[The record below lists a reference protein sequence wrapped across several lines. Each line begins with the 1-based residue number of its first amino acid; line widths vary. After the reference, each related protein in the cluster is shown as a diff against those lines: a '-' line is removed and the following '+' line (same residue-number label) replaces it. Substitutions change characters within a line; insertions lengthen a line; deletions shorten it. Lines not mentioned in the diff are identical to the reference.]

1 MKLKALLFFTVVLL
15 VSCAKDKRLY
25 PNTSAITKQQLALER
40 VDSTLFSADNLDLKN
55 LSKLYFAKRKDSSR
69 AYKFYIEDIMHV
81 SAFGNPM
88 GVNLLHRF
96 LRDTSFRS
104 LQHKIDSVFGN
115 FTKQQEELNTAF
127 SRAKY
132 LLPNL
137 ELPVLATYNTGFNVA
152 IFPDSAFL
160 GIGLDW
166 FIGADNEMVQ
176 GLSAEKFPLYKR
188 QKMEPKFLV
197 PNAVKGYLLVNMFE
211 ADYTKDLLSL
221 MLYYGK
227 IQLVMQA
234 LLPNV
239 DEATLLEYTPEQLAW
254 CKQNETNIWKEL
266 LKENILFSSSDKEKS
281 RWTNDG
287 PFTSGLP
294 QESSA
299 RLGIYMGYQMVKA
312 YFDDNKDISLEQL
325 MQEKDFKTILRA
337 YKPF

>member
-1 MKLKALLFFTVVLL
+1 MKLKALLFFSVVLL
-15 VSCAKDKRLY
+15 VSCAKDKRLH
-25 PNTSAITKQQLALER
+25 PSERAITPQVLVVER
-40 VDSTLFSADNLDLKN
+40 VDSTLFSTENLELKN
-55 LSKLYFAKRKDSSR
+55 LSKLYFAKRVDSSR

-81 SAFGNPM
+81 SEFGNPM

-104 LQHKIDSVFGN
+104 LQHKIDSVFGD
-115 FTKQQEELNTAF
+115 FSLEEEALNTAF

-132 LLPNL
+132 LLPRL
-137 ELPVLATYNTGFNVA
+137 ELPKIVTYNTGFNVA
-152 IFPDSAFL
+152 VFPDSAFL

-166 FIGADNEMVQ
+166 FIGADNEIVQ

-188 QKMEPKFLV
+188 QKMEPKYLV
-197 PNAVKGYLLVNMFE
+197 PNAIKGYLLVNNFE
-211 ADYTKDLLSL
+211 VEYTKDLLSL

-234 LLPNV
+234 LLP
-239 DEATLLEYTPEQLAW
+239 DTDAATLLEYTPEQLAW
-254 CKQNETNIWKEL
+254 CKKNETNIWKEL
-266 LKENILFSSSDKEKS
+266 IKENILFSSSDKEKS

-299 RLGIYMGYQMVKA
+299 RLGVYMGYQIVKA